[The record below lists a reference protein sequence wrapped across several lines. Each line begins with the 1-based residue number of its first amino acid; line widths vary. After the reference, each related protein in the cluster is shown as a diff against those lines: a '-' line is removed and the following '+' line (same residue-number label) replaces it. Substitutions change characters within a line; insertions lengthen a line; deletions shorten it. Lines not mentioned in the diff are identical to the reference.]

1 MTERNKDVL
10 LMFRVFSLKWLS
22 GIALC
27 IVAFLLVSCGT
38 TASPSS
44 TAKPDPTA
52 KSVSTPTPTPVPTA
66 TPIPENAY
74 PARLT
79 IPAIGVNAPIEK
91 VGIQANGEMGTPVQN
106 KWNGV
111 GWFVAGTLPG
121 QQGSTVMDGHLDD
134 DHGAPAVFWDLG
146 KLRAGDSVTVTDG
159 RGKALQF
166 HVTHTASYAYDK
178 APLQEIF
185 GNGGGKYLNLI
196 TCAGSWSYDQNQ
208 FRQRLVVY
216 TELT

>member
-1 MTERNKDVL
+1 MFSVFPLKRL
-10 LMFRVFSLKWLS
+10 L

-27 IVAFLLVSCGT
+27 VMAFLLASCGT
-38 TASPSS
+38 TTSS
-44 TAKPDPTA
+44 SVTTKPDPA
-52 KSVSTPTPTPVPTA
+52 KQPVSTPVPTPKPVLTA
-66 TPIPENAY
+66 TPIPESAY
-74 PARLT
+74 PIRLT

-106 KWNGV
+106 KWNGI

-134 DHGAPAVFWDLG
+134 DHGAPAVFWNLS
-146 KLRAGDSVTVTDG
+146 KLHVGDRVTVTNG
-159 RGKALQF
+159 NGKVLQF
-166 HVTHTASYAYDK
+166 HVTRTAAYPYDK

-196 TCAGSWSYDQNQ
+196 TCAGSWSYNQNQ
-208 FRQRLVVY
+208 FQQRLVVY

>member
-1 MTERNKDVL
+1 
-10 LMFRVFSLKWLS
+10 MFSIFRLKQFL

-27 IVAFLLVSCGT
+27 VMALTLASCGT
-38 TASPSS
+38 TLTPVATVKPP
-44 TAKPDPTA
+44 AKT
-52 KSVSTPTPTPVPTA
+52 VPTPAPTPSPVPTA
-66 TPIPENAY
+66 TPVSASAY
-74 PARLT
+74 PARLS

-91 VGIQANGEMGTPVQN
+91 VGIQADGEMATPVQN

-111 GWFVAGTLPG
+111 GWFVAGILPG

-134 DHGAPAVFWDLG
+134 DRGAPAVFWNLS
-146 KLRAGDSVTVTDG
+146 KLHAGDSVIVTDG
-159 RGKALQF
+159 NGKALQF
-166 HVTHTASYAYDK
+166 HVTHTAAYAYNK

-196 TCAGSWSYDQNQ
+196 TCAGSWSYNQNQ
-208 FRQRLVVY
+208 FQQRLVVY

>member
-1 MTERNKDVL
+1 MFSVFRLKQVL
-10 LMFRVFSLKWLS
+10 

-27 IVAFLLVSCGT
+27 VMAFVFVSCGT
-38 TASPSS
+38 TSAPTV
-44 TAKPDPTA
+44 TAKPPVKAVPTLA
-52 KSVSTPTPTPVPTA
+52 PTPSPIPTA
-66 TPIPENAY
+66 TPVPAGAY
-74 PARLT
+74 PTRLT

-106 KWNGV
+106 KWNGI

-134 DHGAPAVFWDLG
+134 DRGAPAVFWNLS
-146 KLRAGDSVTVTDG
+146 KLHAGDSVIVTDG
-159 RGKALQF
+159 SGKTLQF
-166 HVTHTASYAYDK
+166 HVTHTAAYAYDK

-196 TCAGSWSYDQNQ
+196 TCAGSWSYNQNQ
-208 FRQRLVVY
+208 FQQRLVVY

>member
-1 MTERNKDVL
+1 
-10 LMFRVFSLKWLS
+10 MFSVFRLKQFL

-27 IVAFLLVSCGT
+27 AMTFVFVSCGT
-38 TASPSS
+38 TSAPAVI
-44 TAKPDPTA
+44 AKPPVKAVPTLA
-52 KSVSTPTPTPVPTA
+52 PTPSPMPTA
-66 TPIPENAY
+66 TPVPAGAY
-74 PARLT
+74 PTRLT

-91 VGIQANGEMGTPVQN
+91 VGIQANGEMGTPIQN
-106 KWNGV
+106 KWNGI

-134 DHGAPAVFWDLG
+134 DRGAPAVFWNLS
-146 KLRAGDSVTVTDG
+146 KLHAGDSVIVTDG
-159 RGKALQF
+159 NGKTLQF
-166 HVTHTASYAYDK
+166 HVTHTAAYAYNK

-196 TCAGSWSYDQNQ
+196 TCAGSWSYNQNQ
-208 FRQRLVVY
+208 FQQRLVVY

>member
-1 MTERNKDVL
+1 
-10 LMFRVFSLKWLS
+10 MFRVFPLKRLI

-27 IVAFLLVSCGT
+27 IMAFLLAGCST
-38 TASPSS
+38 TASPSADAKPHP
-44 TAKPDPTA
+44 TAKPA
-52 KSVSTPTPTPVPTA
+52 AAPTPKLVPTA
-66 TPIPENAY
+66 TSIPESAY
-74 PARLT
+74 PVRLT
-79 IPAIGVNAPIEK
+79 IPVIGVNAPIEK
-91 VGIQANGEMGTPVQN
+91 VGIQSNGEMGTPVQN
-106 KWNGV
+106 KWNGI

-134 DHGAPAVFWDLG
+134 DHGAPAVFWNLS
-146 KLRAGDSVTVTDG
+146 KLHTGDSVTVTDG
-159 RGKALQF
+159 SGKALQF
-166 HVTHTASYAYDK
+166 HVTHTAAYPYDK